1 MVIVRESPRAR
12 ISPDKASAT
21 EWPPKSPFQALL
33 SSPSGRRKWQEQA
46 SRRSGAPR
54 SVSPSP
60 GKKSLASS
68 RALQAIAGA
77 LDKDGEEDMGR
88 SDEGEE
94 DDDEEARAELELAR
108 IEAKLRLDNIRR
120 KKKRLAADG
129 GGGGGDGGGEGDDGG
144 ESNGRASSRRTDSR
158 PTSPRKPL
166 GTAALQPNLRYQTD
180 VEVPHSPLRHRPPPT
195 EHVSPAR
202 KRLGLHAPAKAV
214 DVSLKR
220 ARDGTQVTQPTSSAQ
235 PDASRGKSF
244 NDRLRATVERADDRE
259 TKYDRIES
267 SRSKGFGAISTSLG
281 ETRRRL
287 KEGSPKP
294 PTRAARSEIERP
306 SSARGAQTS
315 SARTTKE
322 SSISGSASVRSTQSR
337 SQPRPTVNAV
347 FRQPGNRRTPEADPS
362 VPAPDSDDDDNNDD
376 DQHPSSYDPF
386 SSLHLTKRHI
396 PHPTLTRALAQK
408 QIYTLP
414 RLLKEVKSPHYDPPD
429 CDTDYVLFALLASKS
444 TPYDQKA
451 THRTT
456 DEIQPQDDAHAPRN
470 KFMVLK
476 LTDLTWEI
484 DLFLFGTAFTQ
495 FWKLTPGTLLAIL
508 NPDILPP
515 SQAQQH
521 SGKFSLKVGSS
532 EDSVMEIGVGRD
544 LGWCS
549 SVRKDGRE
557 CGEWVDKRKTDIC
570 GFHLDL
576 FVERQRKGRME
587 VNGMWRGRGDG
598 EGGGKGG
605 GSRRD
610 AGLRQGSPKRRQN
623 GVTQSR
629 EYGTLYS
636 VPTGNFPG
644 QKGGPSTA
652 SLLDAEDTD
661 RLASWT
667 EAEKSRQRIA
677 ASQKERDLQRQ
688 LNKLASQGND
698 SVGAQYMRA
707 TAKPSTNLTPEDQT
721 QSADAGQG
729 SKPYFEKPSAASLGL
744 LGKVAGE
751 VRMSPLKDRKRH
763 FGSKA
768 VSKTGGR
775 EAVGWGGAGRALDR
789 GLGAGGGMQGV
800 LERGQKTLSGALS
813 GVAATT
819 AAPTCASG
827 GNAGLGITTTNPAET
842 FARPTAMRARSQDG
856 SLSPAKKRARFMLAG
871 KGFREPGGRESG
883 GVELGVVGGTGA
895 QDDDDHDKDD
905 DDDEEGLE
913 IV

>member
-1 MVIVRESPRAR
+1 M
-12 ISPDKASAT
+12 
-21 EWPPKSPFQALL
+21 
-33 SSPSGRRKWQEQA
+33 
-46 SRRSGAPR
+46 
-54 SVSPSP
+54 
-60 GKKSLASS
+60 ASS

-77 LDKDGEEDMGR
+77 LDKDGEEDMG
-88 SDEGEE
+88 SLGEGED

-129 GGGGGDGGGEGDDGG
+129 GDGGGADDGG
-144 ESNGRASSRRTDSR
+144 ESGGRGSSRRADSR

-166 GTAALQPNLRYQTD
+166 GTAELQPKLRYQTD

-220 ARDGTQVTQPTSSAQ
+220 ARDGTQVMQPTSSAQ
-235 PDASRGKSF
+235 PDAPRGKSF
-244 NDRLRATVERADDRE
+244 NERLRATVERADDRE
-259 TKYDRIES
+259 AKYDRIES

-281 ETRRRL
+281 ETRRRSR
-287 KEGSPKP
+287 EGSPKP
-294 PTRAARSEIERP
+294 QTRAARSETERP

-322 SSISGSASVRSTQSR
+322 PSVSGSASVRSTQSR

-362 VPAPDSDDDDNNDD
+362 VPTPDSDEDDNNDINGD
-376 DQHPSSYDPF
+376 DQHSSSYDPF

-396 PHPTLTRALAQK
+396 PHPTLTRALSQK
-408 QIYTLP
+408 QVYTLP
-414 RLLKEVKSPHYDPPD
+414 RLLKEVKSPHYEPPD

-456 DEIQPQDDAHAPRN
+456 DENQPQDDATAPRN

-495 FWKLTPGTLLAIL
+495 LWKLTPGTLLAIL

-515 SQAQQH
+515 AQKQQH
-521 SGKFSLKVGSS
+521 SGKFSLKLGSS
-532 EDSVMEIGVGRD
+532 EDRVMEIGVGRD

-557 CGEWVDKRKTDIC
+557 CEEWVDRRKTDIC

-587 VNGMWRGRGDG
+587 VNGMWRGRETG
-598 EGGGKGG
+598 EDGGKGV
-605 GSRRD
+605 RNRE

-644 QKGGPSTA
+644 QRGGPSTA

-688 LNKLASQGND
+688 LNKLASEGND

-707 TAKPSTNLTPEDQT
+707 TAKPSTNLTPEDHAS
-721 QSADAGQG
+721 SADAEQS

-768 VSKTGGR
+768 VSKSGGR

-789 GLGAGGGMQGV
+789 GLGRGDGGLGGPGA
-800 LERGQKTLSGALS
+800 LEKGQKTLDRTLS
-813 GVAATT
+813 GGGAGGAGGAGAGGATAATGAATT
-819 AAPTCASG
+819 GGSSG
-827 GNAGLGITTTNPAET
+827 QGISTANPADT
-842 FARPTAMRARSQDG
+842 AARPTAMRARSQDG

-883 GVELGVVGGTGA
+883 GLDLGVHGDPGGKKGEGA
-895 QDDDDHDKDD
+895 HDD
-905 DDDEEGLE
+905 DDDGEDEGLE

>member
-12 ISPDKASAT
+12 ISPDKASGT

-77 LDKDGEEDMGR
+77 LDRDGEDDMG
-88 SDEGEE
+88 SVDEGEE

-108 IEAKLRLDNIRR
+108 IEAKLKLDNIRR
-120 KKKRLAADG
+120 KKKGLGADG
-129 GGGGGDGGGEGDDGG
+129 GGGGGADDGG
-144 ESNGRASSRRTDSR
+144 ESGGRASSRRADSR
-158 PTSPRKPL
+158 PTSPRKSL
-166 GTAALQPNLRYQTD
+166 GTAELQPKLRYQTD

-220 ARDGTQVTQPTSSAQ
+220 ARDGTQVMQPTSSAQ

-244 NDRLRATVERADDRE
+244 NERLRATVERADDRE
-259 TKYDRIES
+259 AKYERIES
-267 SRSKGFGAISTSLG
+267 SRSKGFGAISTNLG
-281 ETRRRL
+281 EMRRRL
-287 KEGSPKP
+287 KEGSPE
-294 PTRAARSEIERP
+294 PTRTARSEPERP
-306 SSARGAQTS
+306 SSARGQQIS
-315 SARTTKE
+315 SATTTKE
-322 SSISGSASVRSTQSR
+322 PSISRSASMRSTQSR
-337 SQPRPTVNAV
+337 SQPRPTANSV
-347 FRQPGNRRTPEADPS
+347 FRQPRDRRTSESEPEPS
-362 VPAPDSDDDDNNDD
+362 IPALESDDDETNDFNDN
-376 DQHPSSYDPF
+376 QHPSSYDPF

-396 PHPTLTRALAQK
+396 AHPTLTRALAQK

-451 THRTT
+451 KHRTT
-456 DEIQPQDDAHAPRN
+456 DENQPQDDAPGTRN

-515 SQAQQH
+515 TQAQQH
-521 SGKFSLKVGSS
+521 GGKFSLKLGSS

-544 LGWCS
+544 LLWCS

-557 CGEWVDKRKTDIC
+557 CGEWVDQRKTDIC

-587 VNGMWRGRGDG
+587 VNGMWRGRGTG
-598 EGGGKGG
+598 EEGGKGG
-605 GSRRD
+605 RA

-623 GVTQSR
+623 GVVQSR

-636 VPTGNFPG
+636 VPTGNFSG

-688 LNKLASQGND
+688 LNKLASEGND

-707 TAKPSTNLTPEDQT
+707 TAKPSITLTAEDQT
-721 QSADAGQG
+721 QATDAGQVG

-763 FGSKA
+763 FESKA

-789 GLGAGGGMQGV
+789 GMGGDRVVHGG
-800 LERGQKTLSGALS
+800 LERGQKMLEVGGGT
-813 GVAATT
+813 VAAAGTGG
-819 AAPTCASG
+819 SG
-827 GNAGLGITTTNPAET
+827 GKGASNGLGITTANATET

-883 GVELGVVGGTGA
+883 GVEISQKDNGA
-895 QDDDDHDKDD
+895 HHEDNDDQDGDDD
-905 DDDEEGLE
+905 EGLE

>member
-12 ISPDKASAT
+12 ISPDKASST

-33 SSPSGRRKWQEQA
+33 SSPSGRRKWQEQT

-77 LDKDGEEDMGR
+77 LDKDREEDMG
-88 SDEGEE
+88 SLDEGED
-94 DDDEEARAELELAR
+94 DDDEVRAELELAR
-108 IEAKLRLDNIRR
+108 IEAKLKLDSIRR

-129 GGGGGDGGGEGDDGG
+129 GGGGGGDDGA
-144 ESNGRASSRRTDSR
+144 ESTGRASSRRPDSR
-158 PTSPRKPL
+158 ATSPRKPL
-166 GTAALQPNLRYQTD
+166 GPATLQPNLRYQPD
-180 VEVPHSPLRHRPPPT
+180 VEVPHSPLRHRQPPA

-202 KRLGLHAPAKAV
+202 VRLGLNAPAKAV

-220 ARDGTQVTQPTSSAQ
+220 ARDGTQVRQSASLAH
-235 PDASRGKSF
+235 PDARRGKSF
-244 NDRLRATVERADDRE
+244 NERLRATVERADDRE
-259 TKYDRIES
+259 AKYERIES
-267 SRSKGFGAISTSLG
+267 SRSKGFGVISTTLG

-287 KEGSPKP
+287 KGGSPKP
-294 PTRAARSEIERP
+294 TRAAGNETERP
-306 SSARGAQTS
+306 SSARGAHTS

-322 SSISGSASVRSTQSR
+322 PSNSGSASVRSTQSR
-337 SQPRPTVNAV
+337 SQPRTTVNAV
-347 FRQPGNRRTPEADPS
+347 FRQPGNLRTPEADPS
-362 VPAPDSDDDDNNDD
+362 VPAPDSDDDDNNNNNDD
-376 DQHPSSYDPF
+376 NQHPSSYDPF

-396 PHPTLTRALAQK
+396 PHPTLTRALSQK
-408 QIYTLP
+408 HVYTLP

-451 THRTT
+451 THRST
-456 DEIQPQDDAHAPRN
+456 DENQPQDDAHAPKN

-521 SGKFSLKVGSS
+521 SGRFSLKLGSS

-544 LGWCS
+544 LCWCS

-587 VNGMWRGRGDG
+587 VNGMWRGRGNG
-598 EGGGKGG
+598 EGGGKGA
-605 GSRRD
+605 R
-610 AGLRQGSPKRRQN
+610 AAVPRQGSPKRRQT

-644 QKGGPSTA
+644 QRGGPSTA

-688 LNKLASQGND
+688 LNRLASEGND

-707 TAKPSTNLTPEDQT
+707 TAKPSTDLSPEDQT
-721 QSADAGQG
+721 KSADVGQG

-751 VRMSPLKDRKRH
+751 A

-789 GLGAGGGMQGV
+789 GPGRGDGGLGGLGA
-800 LERGQKTLSGALS
+800 LDKGQKTLDGVGGA
-813 GVAATT
+813 GPGAG
-819 AAPTCASG
+819 AAPTGASG
-827 GNAGLGITTTNPAET
+827 GNGGLGITLANPAGSL
-842 FARPTAMRARSQDG
+842 ARPTAMRARSQDG

>member
-12 ISPDKASAT
+12 ISPDKASGT

-33 SSPSGRRKWQEQA
+33 SSPSGRRKWQEQT

-77 LDKDGEEDMGR
+77 LDKDREEDMG
-88 SDEGEE
+88 SLDEGED
-94 DDDEEARAELELAR
+94 DDDEVRAELELAR
-108 IEAKLRLDNIRR
+108 IEAKLKLDSIRR

-129 GGGGGDGGGEGDDGG
+129 GDGGGDDGG
-144 ESNGRASSRRTDSR
+144 ESTGRASSRRPDSR
-158 PTSPRKPL
+158 ATSPRKPL
-166 GTAALQPNLRYQTD
+166 GPATLQPNLRYQPD
-180 VEVPHSPLRHRPPPT
+180 VEVPHSPLRHRQPPA

-202 KRLGLHAPAKAV
+202 VRLGLNAPAKAV

-220 ARDGTQVTQPTSSAQ
+220 ARDGTQVRQSASLAH
-235 PDASRGKSF
+235 PDARRGKSF
-244 NDRLRATVERADDRE
+244 NERLRATVERADDRKA
-259 TKYDRIES
+259 KYERIES
-267 SRSKGFGAISTSLG
+267 SRSKGFGAISTNLG

-294 PTRAARSEIERP
+294 TRAAGNETERP

-322 SSISGSASVRSTQSR
+322 PSISGSASVRSTQSR

-362 VPAPDSDDDDNNDD
+362 VPAPDSDDDDNNNNNDD
-376 DQHPSSYDPF
+376 NQHPSSYDPF

-396 PHPTLTRALAQK
+396 PHPTLTRALSQK
-408 QIYTLP
+408 QVYTLP

-451 THRTT
+451 THRST
-456 DEIQPQDDAHAPRN
+456 DENQPQDDAHAPKN

-521 SGKFSLKVGSS
+521 SGRFSLKLGSS

-557 CGEWVDKRKTDIC
+557 CGEWGDKRKTDIC

-598 EGGGKGG
+598 EGGGKGA
-605 GSRRD
+605 R
-610 AGLRQGSPKRRQN
+610 AAVPRQGSPKRRQT

-636 VPTGNFPG
+636 VPTGNLPG
-644 QKGGPSTA
+644 QRGGPSTA
-652 SLLDAEDTD
+652 SLLDAEDTN

-667 EAEKSRQRIA
+667 DAEKSRQRIA

-688 LNKLASQGND
+688 LNRLASEGND

-707 TAKPSTNLTPEDQT
+707 TAKTSTNLTPEDQT
-721 QSADAGQG
+721 KSADVGQD

-789 GLGAGGGMQGV
+789 GLGAGGGMGGQSG
-800 LERGQKTLSGALS
+800 LEKGQKTLSGALS
-813 GVAATT
+813 GDAATT
-819 AAPTCASG
+819 AALTCASG
-827 GNAGLGITTTNPAET
+827 GNAGLGITTANPAET

-883 GVELGVVGGTGA
+883 GVDVGVLGGTSA
-895 QDDDDHDKDD
+895 QDDDDDDKDD

>member
-12 ISPDKASAT
+12 ISPDKASGT

-33 SSPSGRRKWQEQA
+33 SSPSGRRKWQEQT

-77 LDKDGEEDMGR
+77 LDKDREEDMG
-88 SDEGEE
+88 SLDEGED
-94 DDDEEARAELELAR
+94 DDDEVRAELELAR
-108 IEAKLRLDNIRR
+108 IEAKLKLDSIRR

-129 GGGGGDGGGEGDDGG
+129 GGGGGGDDGG
-144 ESNGRASSRRTDSR
+144 ESTGRASSRRPDSR
-158 PTSPRKPL
+158 ATSPRKPL
-166 GTAALQPNLRYQTD
+166 GPATLQPSLRYQPD
-180 VEVPHSPLRHRPPPT
+180 VEVPHSPLRHRQPPA

-202 KRLGLHAPAKAV
+202 VRLGLNAPAKAV

-220 ARDGTQVTQPTSSAQ
+220 ARDGTQVRQSASLAH
-235 PDASRGKSF
+235 PDARRGKSF
-244 NDRLRATVERADDRE
+244 NERLRATVERADDRE
-259 TKYDRIES
+259 AKYERFES
-267 SRSKGFGAISTSLG
+267 SRSKGFGAISTNLG

-294 PTRAARSEIERP
+294 TRAAGNETERP

-322 SSISGSASVRSTQSR
+322 PSISGSASVRSTQSR

-362 VPAPDSDDDDNNDD
+362 VPAPDSDDDDNNNNNDD

-396 PHPTLTRALAQK
+396 PHPTLTRALSQK
-408 QIYTLP
+408 QVYTLP

-451 THRTT
+451 THRST
-456 DEIQPQDDAHAPRN
+456 DENQPKDDAHAPKN

-495 FWKLTPGTLLAIL
+495 FWKLTPGMLLAIL

-521 SGKFSLKVGSS
+521 SGRFSLKLGSS

-598 EGGGKGG
+598 EGGGKGA
-605 GSRRD
+605 R
-610 AGLRQGSPKRRQN
+610 AAVPRQGSPKRRQT

-636 VPTGNFPG
+636 VPTGNLPG
-644 QKGGPSTA
+644 QRGGPSTA

-688 LNKLASQGND
+688 LNKLASEGND

-707 TAKPSTNLTPEDQT
+707 TAKPSTNHTAEDQAA
-721 QSADAGQG
+721 SADAGQG

-789 GLGAGGGMQGV
+789 GLGAGGGMGGQGA

-827 GNAGLGITTTNPAET
+827 GNAGLGITSANPAEILT
-842 FARPTAMRARSQDG
+842 RPTAMRARSQDG

-883 GVELGVVGGTGA
+883 GLDLGVHGGPGGKKGQA
-895 QDDDDHDKDD
+895 AHDD
-905 DDDEEGLE
+905 DDDDGEDEGLE

>member
-1 MVIVRESPRAR
+1 MAAQVP
-12 ISPDKASAT
+12 
-21 EWPPKSPFQALL
+21 L
-33 SSPSGRRKWQEQA
+33 
-46 SRRSGAPR
+46 
-54 SVSPSP
+54 PSP
-60 GKKSLASS
+60 LVVAERTEEVAGAGESEERSAKIHLAV
-68 RALQAIAGA
+68 AGEEAIAGA
-77 LDKDGEEDMGR
+77 LDKDGDEDMVSLGQ
-88 SDEGEE
+88 GEE

-108 IEAKLRLDNIRR
+108 IEAKLKLDNIRR

-129 GGGGGDGGGEGDDGG
+129 GGGGGADDGG
-144 ESNGRASSRRTDSR
+144 ESGGRASSRRADSR

-166 GTAALQPNLRYQTD
+166 GTVELQPKLRYQTD
-180 VEVPHSPLRHRPPPT
+180 VEVPHSPLRHRPLPT

-220 ARDGTQVTQPTSSAQ
+220 ARDGTQVMQPTSSAQ
-235 PDASRGKSF
+235 PDAPRGKSF
-244 NDRLRATVERADDRE
+244 NERLRATVERADDRE
-259 TKYDRIES
+259 AKYERIES
-267 SRSKGFGAISTSLG
+267 SRSKGFGAISTNLG
-281 ETRRRL
+281 EMRRRL
-287 KEGSPKP
+287 KEGSPE
-294 PTRAARSEIERP
+294 PTRTARSEPERP
-306 SSARGAQTS
+306 SSAWGQQIS
-315 SARTTKE
+315 SATTTKE
-322 SSISGSASVRSTQSR
+322 PSISRSASMRSTQSR
-337 SQPRPTVNAV
+337 SQPRPTANSV
-347 FRQPGNRRTPEADPS
+347 FRQPGDRRTSEPEPEPS
-362 VPAPDSDDDDNNDD
+362 IPALESDDDETNDFNDN
-376 DQHPSSYDPF
+376 QHPSSYDPF

-396 PHPTLTRALAQK
+396 AHPTLTRALARK

-451 THRTT
+451 KHRTT
-456 DEIQPQDDAHAPRN
+456 DENQPQDDAPGTRN

-515 SQAQQH
+515 TQAQQH
-521 SGKFSLKVGSS
+521 SGKFSLKLGSS

-544 LGWCS
+544 LLWCS

-587 VNGMWRGRGDG
+587 VNGMWRGRGTG
-598 EGGGKGG
+598 EEGGKGG
-605 GSRRD
+605 RA

-623 GVTQSR
+623 GVVQSR

-636 VPTGNFPG
+636 VHTGNFSG

-677 ASQKERDLQRQ
+677 ASQKERHLQRQ
-688 LNKLASQGND
+688 LNKLASEGND

-707 TAKPSTNLTPEDQT
+707 TAKPSTNLTAEDQAA
-721 QSADAGQG
+721 SADAAQG
-729 SKPYFEKPSAASLGL
+729 SKLYFEKPSAASLGL

-763 FGSKA
+763 FGSGA

-789 GLGAGGGMQGV
+789 GLGVGGSAGAGAGGVGGA
-800 LERGQKTLSGALS
+800 LEKGQKTLGGALS
-813 GVAATT
+813 GAGAT
-819 AAPTCASG
+819 PG
-827 GNAGLGITTTNPAET
+827 GTAGLGITTADPAGT
-842 FARPTAMRARSQDG
+842 LARPTAMRARSQDG

-883 GVELGVVGGTGA
+883 GVEIGQKDHGA
-895 QDDDDHDKDD
+895 HYEDNEDKDD
-905 DDDEEGLE
+905 DDDEGLE

>member
-12 ISPDKASAT
+12 LSPDKASGT

-77 LDKDGEEDMGR
+77 LDKDGEEDMG
-88 SDEGEE
+88 SLDDGEE

-129 GGGGGDGGGEGDDGG
+129 GGGLGGGDGDDGG
-144 ESNGRASSRRTDSR
+144 DSSGRASSRRADSR
-158 PTSPRKPL
+158 ATSPRKPL
-166 GTAALQPNLRYQTD
+166 GTAVLQPKLRYQTD

-220 ARDGTQVTQPTSSAQ
+220 ARDGTQVMQPTSSAQ
-235 PDASRGKSF
+235 PDAPPGKSF
-244 NDRLRATVERADDRE
+244 NERLRATVERANNRE
-259 TKYDRIES
+259 AKYDRIES
-267 SRSKGFGAISTSLG
+267 SRSKGFGAISTTPG

-287 KEGSPKP
+287 KEGSPI
-294 PTRAARSEIERP
+294 PTRAAGNETERP

-322 SSISGSASVRSTQSR
+322 PSISGSASVRSTQSR

-362 VPAPDSDDDDNNDD
+362 VPAPDSDDDDNNNNNDD

-396 PHPTLTRALAQK
+396 PHPTLTRALSQK
-408 QIYTLP
+408 QVYTLP
-414 RLLKEVKSPHYDPPD
+414 RLLKEVKTPHYDPPD

-451 THRTT
+451 THRST
-456 DEIQPQDDAHAPRN
+456 DENQPQDDAHAPKN

-521 SGKFSLKVGSS
+521 SGKFSLKLGSS

-557 CGEWVDKRKTDIC
+557 CGDWVDKRKTDIC

-598 EGGGKGG
+598 EGGGKGA
-605 GSRRD
+605 R
-610 AGLRQGSPKRRQN
+610 AAVPRQGSPKRRQT

-629 EYGTLYS
+629 EYGNL
-636 VPTGNFPG
+636 PG
-644 QKGGPSTA
+644 QRGGPSTA
-652 SLLDAEDTD
+652 SLLDAEDTN

-667 EAEKSRQRIA
+667 DPEKSRQRIA

-688 LNKLASQGND
+688 LNRLASEGND

-707 TAKPSTNLTPEDQT
+707 TAKTSTNLTPEDQT
-721 QSADAGQG
+721 KSADVGQG

-789 GLGAGGGMQGV
+789 GLGAGGGMGGQSG

-813 GVAATT
+813 GDAATT
-819 AAPTCASG
+819 AALTCASG
-827 GNAGLGITTTNPAET
+827 GNAGLGIATANPAET
-842 FARPTAMRARSQDG
+842 FARPTAMRARSRDG

-895 QDDDDHDKDD
+895 QDDGDHDKDD

>member
-12 ISPDKASAT
+12 ISPDKASGT

-33 SSPSGRRKWQEQA
+33 SSPSGRRKWQEQT

-77 LDKDGEEDMGR
+77 LDKDREEDMG
-88 SDEGEE
+88 SLDEGED
-94 DDDEEARAELELAR
+94 DDDEVRAELELAR
-108 IEAKLRLDNIRR
+108 IEAKLKLDSIRR

-129 GGGGGDGGGEGDDGG
+129 GGGGGGGGDDSG
-144 ESNGRASSRRTDSR
+144 ESTSRASSRRTDSR
-158 PTSPRKPL
+158 ATSPRKPL
-166 GTAALQPNLRYQTD
+166 GPATLQPNLRYQPD
-180 VEVPHSPLRHRPPPT
+180 VEVPHSPLRHRQPPA

-202 KRLGLHAPAKAV
+202 VRLGLNAPAKAV

-220 ARDGTQVTQPTSSAQ
+220 ARDGTQVRQSASLAH
-235 PDASRGKSF
+235 PDARRGKSF
-244 NDRLRATVERADDRE
+244 NERLRATVERADDRE
-259 TKYDRIES
+259 AKYERIES
-267 SRSKGFGAISTSLG
+267 SRSKGFGAIRTTLG

-287 KEGSPKP
+287 KGDSPK
-294 PTRAARSEIERP
+294 PTRAAGNETERP
-306 SSARGAQTS
+306 SSARGAHTS

-322 SSISGSASVRSTQSR
+322 PSNSGSASVRSTQSR
-337 SQPRPTVNAV
+337 SQPRTTVNAV
-347 FRQPGNRRTPEADPS
+347 FRHPGSRRTPEADPS
-362 VPAPDSDDDDNNDD
+362 VPAPDSDDADNNDD

-396 PHPTLTRALAQK
+396 PHPTLTRALSQK
-408 QIYTLP
+408 QVYTLP
-414 RLLKEVKSPHYDPPD
+414 RLLKKVKSPHYDPPD

-451 THRTT
+451 THRST
-456 DEIQPQDDAHAPRN
+456 DENQPQDDAHAPKN

-521 SGKFSLKVGSS
+521 SGRFSLKLGSS

-587 VNGMWRGRGDG
+587 VNGMWRGRGNG
-598 EGGGKGG
+598 EGGGKGA
-605 GSRRD
+605 R
-610 AGLRQGSPKRRQN
+610 AAVPRQGSPKRRQT
-623 GVTQSR
+623 GITQSR
-629 EYGTLYS
+629 EYG
-636 VPTGNFPG
+636 NFPG
-644 QKGGPSTA
+644 QRGGPSTA

-667 EAEKSRQRIA
+667 EAERSRQRIA

-688 LNKLASQGND
+688 LNKLASDGND

-707 TAKPSTNLTPEDQT
+707 TAKPSTNPTAEDQAA
-721 QSADAGQG
+721 SADAGQG

-789 GLGAGGGMQGV
+789 GLGAGGGMGGQSG
-800 LERGQKTLSGALS
+800 LEKGQKTLSGALS
-813 GVAATT
+813 GDAATT
-819 AAPTCASG
+819 AALTCASG
-827 GNAGLGITTTNPAET
+827 GNAGLGITTANPAET

-883 GVELGVVGGTGA
+883 GVDVGVLGGTGA
-895 QDDDDHDKDD
+895 QDDDDDDKDD